1 LIFSRS
7 SWKNQ
12 ISKKSQKNIGLF
24 TDLQVVF
31 RMLKPAKI
39 KHYILKLAVGRFAR
53 LKASPF
59 ALLRSSAFGDVLR
72 TAGLPAAF

>member
-1 LIFSRS
+1 
-7 SWKNQ
+7 
-12 ISKKSQKNIGLF
+12 
-24 TDLQVVF
+24 
-31 RMLKPAKI
+31 MLKSAKI

-59 ALLRSSAFGDVLR
+59 AELRSSAFGDVLR